1 MQLNGVTQALSRV
14 GEIQADISAAVSF
27 SSVLENAQTQ
37 VAAASKS
44 ALPSSPSFGTPVAR
58 AGVQAV
64 APTGPVGNWAARLP
78 EVGRK
83 WAPAIERAAREAGVD
98 PRLLASL
105 VWAESAFNPG
115 AVSGAGATGLTQ
127 LMPGTAAGLGVDP
140 RDPVQNLNGGARYL
154 AQQLK
159 SFGSPA
165 LALAAYNAGPGNVQK
180 YGGIPPFSETQ
191 GYVQRVLGYYKQ
203 LGGA

>member
-1 MQLNGVTQALSRV
+1 VQLNGITQALSRV
-14 GEIQADISAAVSF
+14 GEIQRDLSALSF
-27 SSVLENAQTQ
+27 SSVLERAQTQ
-37 VAAASKS
+37 VATAKAS
-44 ALPSSPSFGTPVAR
+44 ALPSSPSFGAPVAR
-58 AGVQAV
+58 SGLQA
-64 APTGPVGNWAARLP
+64 APGGHAGNWAARLP
-78 EVGRK
+78 EAGRR
-83 WAPAIERAAREAGVD
+83 WAPAIERAAREARVD

-140 RDPVQNLNGGARYL
+140 RDPVQNLAGGARYL

-159 SFGSPA
+159 SFGSPS

-203 LGGA
+203 LGGS